1 MIQNIV
7 QKIADPFT
15 KRENERLTAQAED
28 AQAQLDY
35 MYMMTGVEPLDEE
48 DKEAEDGGARD

>member
-1 MIQNIV
+1 MQKIV

-48 DKEAEDGGARD
+48 DKEAEDGGAGN

>member
-1 MIQNIV
+1 MSIIRNIL
-7 QKIADPFT
+7 DPFL
-15 KRENERLTAQAED
+15 KRENERLSAQAED

-48 DKEAEDGGARD
+48 DEEVEDGGARD

>member
-1 MIQNIV
+1 MF
-7 QKIADPFT
+7 QKIADPYT
-15 KRENERLTAQAED
+15 KRENERLVAQAEA

-48 DKEAEDGGARD
+48 DKEVEDGGARD